1 MKSKIFLGVLQMDPN
16 KIVLEDMNKMFEYE
30 KLSRD
35 IDSIDDI
42 EVLKNYTKSYIKLYL
57 KQQEVVSKF

>member
-1 MKSKIFLGVLQMDPN
+1 MNPDKIQ
-16 KIVLEDMNKMFEYE
+16 LEDVNKMFEYE

-35 IDSIDDI
+35 IDSVDDI
-42 EVLKNYTKSYIKLYL
+42 EVLKNYAKSYIKLYL

>member
-1 MKSKIFLGVLQMDPN
+1 MNPDKIQ
-16 KIVLEDMNKMFEYE
+16 LEDVNKMFEYE

-35 IDSIDDI
+35 IDSVDDI
-42 EVLKNYTKSYIKLYL
+42 EVLRNYTKSYIKLYL

>member
-1 MKSKIFLGVLQMDPN
+1 MNPDQIQ
-16 KIVLEDMNKMFEYE
+16 LEDVNKMFEYE

-35 IDSIDDI
+35 IDSVDDI

>member
-1 MKSKIFLGVLQMDPN
+1 MDPN
-16 KIVLEDMNKMFEYE
+16 SIQLEDVNKMFEYE

-35 IDSIDDI
+35 IDSVDDI
-42 EVLKNYTKSYIKLYL
+42 EVLKNYAKSYIKLYL

>member
-1 MKSKIFLGVLQMDPN
+1 MNHDKIS
-16 KIVLEDMNKMFEYE
+16 LETINKMFEYE

-42 EVLKNYTKSYIKLYL
+42 EVLKNLTKSYVKLYF
-57 KQQEVVSKF
+57 KQQEVVASFKI